1 MVLNT
6 RMVKEP
12 EKGLIPCFYQTGL
25 GPSSQLNH
33 PVWFKPLS
41 NFLPK
46 SPPKPCISMEDNSEH
61 HPNKNQDWFFLTC
74 NPTQ

>member
-6 RMVKEP
+6 RMVKER

-33 PVWFKPLS
+33 PVWFKPQVILYQKVHL
-41 NFLPK
+41 NHAFQWKIILK
-46 SPPKPCISMEDNSEH
+46 TIQTGIKIG
-61 HPNKNQDWFFLTC
+61 FF
-74 NPTQ
+74 